1 MEGKWRLKKL
11 NFKRRTHLEMWLLSY
26 GVSKW
31 IALVNSGNGAGL
43 RKFPGTL
50 VGIEIFWTVNRSAE
64 NEDMETNRGS
74 FERS

>member
-1 MEGKWRLKKL
+1 
-11 NFKRRTHLEMWLLSY
+11 MWLLSY

-31 IALVNSGNGAGL
+31 IALVKSGNGAGL
-43 RKFPGTL
+43 RKFPGIP
-50 VGIEIFWTVNRSAE
+50 VEIEIFWTINSSAE